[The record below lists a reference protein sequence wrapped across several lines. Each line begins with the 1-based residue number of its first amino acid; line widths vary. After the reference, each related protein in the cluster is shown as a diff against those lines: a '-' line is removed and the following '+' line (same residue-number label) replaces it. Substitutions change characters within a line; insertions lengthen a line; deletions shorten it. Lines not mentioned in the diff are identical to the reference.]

1 MPSQTVDRRRGVQSG
16 CIIHSELLI
25 LRRHEIPPKQL
36 IEFKQ
41 RCSDGYRENS
51 FVEELNKKS
60 APCPDCNPIENII
73 PEVGQWAAMWTA
85 SYIPLLLSTLF
96 VLFQYTMTVD
106 AVSKKKKIH
115 DLWRGWGHLHMLYG
129 TFLKGKNMY
138 FKDINI
144 THGHD
149 CRNYSGGKRNKR
161 NPASRG
167 QNSTGMTHHARVEPS
182 RIFLYFF
189 VSKPKTK
196 WRIKVLH
203 VPIHQS
209 LTIWSRI
216 TPAYNTNTG
225 YSRQQRAVDWTT
237 I

>member
-1 MPSQTVDRRRGVQSG
+1 MLPVNSRLAAFKRIFFRERRKPFETYLKEPMPSQTVDRRRGVQSG

-106 AVSKKKKIH
+106 AVSKKKKKFMI
-115 DLWRGWGHLHMLYG
+115 YG
-129 TFLKGKNMY
+129 EDGVICICYMA
-138 FKDINI
+138 
-144 THGHD
+144 H
-149 CRNYSGGKRNKR
+149 S
-161 NPASRG
+161 
-167 QNSTGMTHHARVEPS
+167 
-182 RIFLYFF
+182 
-189 VSKPKTK
+189 
-196 WRIKVLH
+196 
-203 VPIHQS
+203 
-209 LTIWSRI
+209 
-216 TPAYNTNTG
+216 
-225 YSRQQRAVDWTT
+225 
-237 I
+237 

>member
-1 MPSQTVDRRRGVQSG
+1 
-16 CIIHSELLI
+16 
-25 LRRHEIPPKQL
+25 
-36 IEFKQ
+36 
-41 RCSDGYRENS
+41 
-51 FVEELNKKS
+51 
-60 APCPDCNPIENII
+60 
-73 PEVGQWAAMWTA
+73 
-85 SYIPLLLSTLF
+85 
-96 VLFQYTMTVD
+96 MTVD

-209 LTIWSRI
+209 LTI
-216 TPAYNTNTG
+216 
-225 YSRQQRAVDWTT
+225 
-237 I
+237 

>member
-106 AVSKKKKIH
+106 AVSKKKKNSWFMERMGSFAYVIWH
-115 DLWRGWGHLHMLYG
+115 IP
-129 TFLKGKNMY
+129 KGKNMY

-149 CRNYSGGKRNKR
+149 CIGIIPEGKEIKEIPPAAVKIRREWPTTHASSRHEFFYIFSCR
-161 NPASRG
+161 NPKQNGESKFYTSR
-167 QNSTGMTHHARVEPS
+167 SIRAWPFDRELHL
-182 RIFLYFF
+182 RII
-189 VSKPKTK
+189 
-196 WRIKVLH
+196 RILDIVGSNE
-203 VPIHQS
+203 Q
-209 LTIWSRI
+209 
-216 TPAYNTNTG
+216 
-225 YSRQQRAVDWTT
+225 
-237 I
+237 